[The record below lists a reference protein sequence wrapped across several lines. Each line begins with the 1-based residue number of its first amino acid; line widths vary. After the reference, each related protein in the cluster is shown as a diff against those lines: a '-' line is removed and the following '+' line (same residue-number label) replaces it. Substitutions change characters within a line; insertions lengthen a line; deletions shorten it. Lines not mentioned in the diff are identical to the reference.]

1 MIDVPASVV
10 QLENRILRSLPQAEW
25 DRLRLGMVPVQLVTG
40 QVLIERDQT
49 GDHVFFLERGF
60 VCLLYHSGERSVQ
73 VALIGDEGL
82 VGGASLLG
90 GDGFSAS
97 AVVRG
102 PGLALRMPLPLIK
115 LRLDQ
120 CPSLRDAWLR
130 SVHGLLGEVMQT
142 AIDNACS
149 TLDQR
154 CARWL
159 LMADSRLK
167 GGLIPITHE
176 TLAGM
181 LGVFRSGV
189 TAALSNLHGLG
200 LVQPSRGR
208 IAILDREGLRRF
220 AAGSLRDAVAG

>member
-1 MIDVPASVV
+1 MTDVPVSVAH
-10 QLENRILRSLPQAEW
+10 LENRILRLLPQAEW
-25 DRLRLGMVPVQLVTG
+25 DRLRLGMVPVQLVSG
-40 QVLIERDQT
+40 QVLVERDQT

-60 VCLLYHSGERSVQ
+60 VCVLYHSGNRSVQ
-73 VALIGDEGL
+73 VALIGNEGL

-90 GDGFSAS
+90 GDAFSAS
-97 AVVRG
+97 AVIRA

-120 CPSLRDAWLR
+120 CPALRDAWLR
-130 SVHGLLGEVMQT
+130 SLHSLLDEVMQT
-142 AIDNACS
+142 ATDNACS

-159 LMADSRLK
+159 LMADARIK
-167 GGLIPITHE
+167 GDPVPVTHE
-176 TLAGM
+176 ILAGM

-189 TAALSNLHGLG
+189 TQALSNLHGLG

-208 IAILDREGLRRF
+208 VAILDREGLRQF
-220 AAGSLRDAVAG
+220 ATGALRSAAVA